1 MARRVRRRLA
11 AVLAADLAGYGRLM
25 NLDEA
30 GTARRLGEHFAV
42 LQPLVDR
49 HGGRIVKTM
58 GDGLLVE
65 FPSAVASVECGI
77 AVQRLMARRNARLAV
92 DERMAFR
99 IGIHLT
105 EVMIQGDDILGDG
118 VNLAARLEALARPGG
133 ICLSRAA
140 WEQVKGRVD
149 LEFADLGEQLL
160 KNVAEPVHVFAI
172 EPEQSPAAPPAASA
186 VASSSASAS
195 ASPAPPLPE
204 RPSIVV
210 LPFANLSD
218 DADQAFFADG
228 VTDDLTT
235 ALSRLRWLFVISRN
249 SAYASLARGVGPRG
263 VSLRG
268 VARQLGVRYVLEG
281 SVRRAGHRIRITGQ
295 LVEAETGHTIW
306 TEKYDRQLDDI
317 FALQDEIA
325 ANIVASIEP
334 QLLEREGHRAAA
346 RPPDSID
353 VWGLVVRAIVLVNR
367 FGRADNEEARRL
379 LERAIALDPA
389 YGRAHAVLSWALWW
403 ATLYYYVP
411 EREAGYA
418 ESHRR
423 AQEALRLDRNEP
435 WARLT
440 AGLNLSTA
448 GQHERALAELAA
460 AVALNPSF
468 SLARAIHGWA
478 LVRAGRSDEAIAE
491 TATALRMSPLDSF
504 AGLYTTCHGLALL
517 AAHRFEEALPHLRAS
532 VAADAEFAGH
542 YNTLISCCGHLGLAD
557 EAAEWIGRR
566 NRVGPPLRAG
576 VLRRNLEPFA
586 HRDVFVAGL
595 LKAGVPE

>member
-11 AVLAADLAGYGRLM
+11 AVLAADLAGYSRLM
-25 NLDEA
+25 SLDEA

-42 LQPLVDR
+42 LHPLVGR

-58 GDGLLVE
+58 GDGLLAE
-65 FPSAVASVECGI
+65 FPSAVASVECAI
-77 AVQRLMARRNARLAV
+77 ALQRLMARRNARISV

-105 EVMIQGDDILGDG
+105 EVMVQGDDILGEG
-118 VNLAARLEALARPGG
+118 VNLASRLEALARPGG

-149 LEFADLGEQLL
+149 LDFADLGEHLL
-160 KNVAEPVHVFAI
+160 KNVPEPVHVFSVDPGQLPTA
-172 EPEQSPAAPPAASA
+172 SPAPSLVPSSTSPSPPS
-186 VASSSASAS
+186 
-195 ASPAPPLPE
+195 APPLPE

-218 DADQAFFADG
+218 DPDQAFFADG

-249 SAYASLARGVGPRG
+249 SAYASRARGVG
-263 VSLRG
+263 LRG

-295 LVEAETGHTIW
+295 LVEAETGHNIW

-325 ANIVASIEP
+325 AHIVASIEP
-334 QLLEREGHRAAA
+334 QLLEREGDRAAA

-367 FGRADNEEARRL
+367 FGRSENEEARRL

-411 EREAGYA
+411 DREASYA
-418 ESHRR
+418 ASHRH

-435 WARLT
+435 WAWLT

-478 LVRAGRSDEAIAE
+478 LVRAGRHDEAIAE

-557 EAAEWIGRR
+557 EAAEWIDRR
-566 NRVGPPLRAG
+566 NRVGPPLRTG
-576 VLRRNLEPFA
+576 VLRRNLEAFA
-586 HRDVFVAGL
+586 HRDVFVEGL

>member
-1 MARRVRRRLA
+1 LA
-11 AVLAADLAGYGRLM
+11 AVLAADLAGYSRLM
-25 NLDEA
+25 SLDEA

-42 LQPLVDR
+42 LHPLVDR

-58 GDGLLVE
+58 GDGLLAE

-77 AVQRLMARRNARLAV
+77 ALQRLMARRNARLSV
-92 DERMAFR
+92 GERMAFR

-105 EVMIQGDDILGDG
+105 EVLIQGDDILGDG
-118 VNLAARLEALARPGG
+118 VNLASRLEALARPGG

-140 WEQVKGRVD
+140 WEQVKGRVE

-160 KNVAEPVHVFAI
+160 KNVAEPVHVFSVALD
-172 EPEQSPAAPPAASA
+172 PSPAHPPTAP
-186 VASSSASAS
+186 SSSPVLVPS
-195 ASPAPPLPE
+195 SPSSEPRLPE

-218 DADQAFFADG
+218 DPDQAFFADG

-249 SAYASLARGVGPRG
+249 SAYASRARGVG
-263 VSLRG
+263 LRG

-334 QLLEREGHRAAA
+334 QLLEREGNRAAA

-367 FGRADNEEARRL
+367 FGRAENEEARRL
-379 LERAIALDPA
+379 LGRAIALDPA
-389 YGRAHAVLSWALWW
+389 YGRAQAVLSWALWW
-403 ATLYYYVP
+403 ATLYYYIP
-411 EREAGYA
+411 EREEGYA
-418 ESHRR
+418 ASLRH

-435 WARLT
+435 WAWLT

-448 GQHERALAELAA
+448 GQHERALAELVA

-478 LVRAGRSDEAIAE
+478 LVRAGRYDEAIAE

-542 YNTLISCCGHLGLAD
+542 YNTLISCCGHLGLGD
-557 EAAEWIGRR
+557 EAGEWIERR
-566 NRVGPPLRAG
+566 NRVGPPLRTG
-576 VLRRNLEPFA
+576 VLRRNLAPFA
-586 HRDVFVAGL
+586 HCDVFVDGL